1 MAKGT
6 LSKTVSIYVNGQQV
20 ESTLKSLQGEL
31 RKLENEQRKAVIGSV
46 EYVEKS
52 LKIREIF

>member
-20 ESTLKSLQGEL
+20 DSTLKSLQSEL
-31 RKLENEQRKAVIGSV
+31 RKLQNEQRLATIGGE

>member
-6 LSKTVSIYVNGQQV
+6 LSKTVSIYVNGKQV
-20 ESTLKSLQGEL
+20 DSTLKSLQSEL
-31 RKLENEQRKAVIGSV
+31 RKLQNEQRLATIGS
-46 EYVEKS
+46 EDYVEKS